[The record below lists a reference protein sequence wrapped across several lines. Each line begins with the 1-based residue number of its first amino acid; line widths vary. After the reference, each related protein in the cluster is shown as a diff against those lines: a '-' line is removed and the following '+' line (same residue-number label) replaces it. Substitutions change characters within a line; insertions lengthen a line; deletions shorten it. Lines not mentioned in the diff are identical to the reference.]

1 MDMTTIVVAASIPSA
16 FTGFCFWLIEQN
28 LKKRA
33 DNEKEE
39 REERQRQ
46 LDEREQIREKNELC
60 IINSVNAANSARRGH
75 SQSRAENPGCTLQ
88 WRHARSPGLRSEGQ
102 ARTKEL
108 SERASTETYHRGRRT
123 NIMKN
128 IDWKRKLT
136 SRKLWTAV
144 ASFVSM
150 MIVAT
155 GGAEN
160 TATQVTALI
169 MAGAS
174 VVAYII
180 GEGLTDSANIGSD
193 DSEE

>member
-1 MDMTTIVVAASIPSA
+1 MK
-16 FTGFCFWLIEQN
+16 G
-28 LKKRA
+28 
-33 DNEKEE
+33 
-39 REERQRQ
+39 
-46 LDEREQIREKNELC
+46 
-60 IINSVNAANSARRGH
+60 IN
-75 SQSRAENPGCTLQ
+75 
-88 WRHARSPGLRSEGQ
+88 
-102 ARTKEL
+102 
-108 SERASTETYHRGRRT
+108 
-123 NIMKN
+123 
-128 IDWKRKLT
+128 WKRKLT

-180 GEGLTDSANIGSD
+180 GEGLTDYTNTGTED
-193 DSEE
+193 QEDQE

>member
-1 MDMTTIVVAASIPSA
+1 
-16 FTGFCFWLIEQN
+16 
-28 LKKRA
+28 
-33 DNEKEE
+33 
-39 REERQRQ
+39 
-46 LDEREQIREKNELC
+46 
-60 IINSVNAANSARRGH
+60 
-75 SQSRAENPGCTLQ
+75 
-88 WRHARSPGLRSEGQ
+88 
-102 ARTKEL
+102 
-108 SERASTETYHRGRRT
+108 
-123 NIMKN
+123 MKN
-128 IDWKRKLT
+128 INWMKKLT

-180 GEGLTDSANIGSD
+180 GEGLTDYANTGTD
-193 DSEE
+193 DQEDQE